1 MPELTLVTFNTHYGR
16 RAKRDGCTPYDLGAV
31 LDELADADV
40 LAIQEVWR
48 PDGET
53 SAVDAFAARHGYD
66 ERGLVF
72 GRASVARRWPGMKDD
87 GEGTIGL
94 SVLSR
99 LPMRAVGEPAV
110 GPTWRDPAPD
120 RRVVQVEV
128 DVDGTPLQLVAVH
141 ISSQLPYAPPMQL
154 RRLARVLDGVPGP
167 AVLTGDCNFWG
178 PPASMCL
185 PGWRRGVRGRTWPAH
200 RPHSQIDHVFLR
212 GGVQAL
218 SGEVLPDS
226 GSDHRP
232 VRVKLRVG

>member
-53 SAVDAFAARHGYD
+53 SAVDVFAARHGYD

-120 RRVVQVEV
+120 RRVVHVEV

-141 ISSQLPYAPPMQL
+141 ISSQLPYGPPMQL
-154 RRLARVLDGVPGP
+154 RRLARLLDGVPGP

-178 PPASMCL
+178 PPASMLSPRLAARRCAAA
-185 PGWRRGVRGRTWPAH
+185 PGPRTGRTA
-200 RPHSQIDHVFLR
+200 RSTTCSSR
-212 GGVQAL
+212 GGVHAL

-226 GSDHRP
+226 APTTGP
-232 VRVKLRVG
+232 CG